1 MQTDA
6 KNEASAEE
14 AQKSLQGELGDVVYV
29 PPPLLDVPSDMVVP
43 PTVKLAK
50 IIEKTAD
57 FISSQG
63 TQMEIVVKAK
73 QANNPLFQFLHFD
86 CVLHPFY
93 RYVLNAIRNGTYVVL
108 DEDEAKSDDVEKS
121 NHSDAAASDS
131 DGDHYLHPSLQ
142 TNAVIWH

>member
-1 MQTDA
+1 M
-6 KNEASAEE
+6 
-14 AQKSLQGELGDVVYV
+14 YV

-50 IIEKTAD
+50 IVEKTAN
-57 FISSQG
+57 FISSHG

-93 RYVLNAIRNGTYVVL
+93 RHVLNAIRNGTYVVV
-108 DEDEAKSDDVEKS
+108 DEDETKSDDVEKN

-142 TNAVIWH
+142 TNVVRSLALELPDPILTPLMENQLILPANS